1 MNHPP
6 IAENEFEK
14 IWHEIQTTF
23 ARAGEAA
30 PAAGFVGR
38 FRLRLAAQRAAEA
51 RRQALLVAALW
62 LGLALLVAVALL
74 WLLWPLFANP
84 LPLFF
89 EILNVMAGWFSQLV
103 TYVSVLASIL
113 QFLPD
118 FLPAGALSGLLALLA
133 AVAAW
138 SFSGLRE
145 FALARGV
152 RL

>member
-1 MNHPP
+1 MNHLP
-6 IAENEFEK
+6 IAEHDLEK
-14 IWHEIQTTF
+14 IWHDIQAAF
-23 ARAGEAA
+23 ARAGEVA
-30 PAAGFVGR
+30 PAAGFVDR
-38 FRLRLAAQRAAEA
+38 FRVRLAAQQAAQA

-62 LGLALLVAVALL
+62 LGLALLMGVALL

-84 LPLFF
+84 LTLFF
-89 EILNVMAGWFSQLV
+89 DLLAVLAGWFSQLV
-103 TYVSVLASIL
+103 TLFSVFASLL

-118 FLPAGALSGLLALLA
+118 VLPSGAFSGLLALLA

-138 SFSGLRE
+138 GFSGLRE